1 MIKQLS
7 TEINKY
13 LSTIEI
19 YRLVVTLIIP
29 SIINTYLHGTEVR
42 LISVYLPFV
51 TAKYTRYPA
60 SIAFRAT
67 VYTSKCSVASLAVK
81 LASINRVVKNSRF
94 KFEF

>member
-51 TAKYTRYPA
+51 TAKYTR
-60 SIAFRAT
+60 
-67 VYTSKCSVASLAVK
+67 
-81 LASINRVVKNSRF
+81 
-94 KFEF
+94 